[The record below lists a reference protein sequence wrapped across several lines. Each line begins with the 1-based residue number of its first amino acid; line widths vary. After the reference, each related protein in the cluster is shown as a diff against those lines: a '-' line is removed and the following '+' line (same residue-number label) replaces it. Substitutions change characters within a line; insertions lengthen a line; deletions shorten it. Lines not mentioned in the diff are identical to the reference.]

1 MFLGEELAL
10 ETIVKLYNSSHLKID
25 GWKIAF
31 LFFDGIFS
39 GAKCWFQGGYS
50 SCDIPGDLFFRPK
63 KSLIFHCAWN
73 FCKKTCRGNN
83 RPAMLGFDMAG
94 LFSQLLMFDV

>member
-1 MFLGEELAL
+1 MASFQVRSVGFREGTAAV
-10 ETIVKLYNSSHLKID
+10 IYQ
-25 GWKIAF
+25 
-31 LFFDGIFS
+31 GISFS
-39 GAKCWFQGGYS
+39 G
-50 SCDIPGDLFFRPK
+50 PK